1 MRGPREAI
9 REDEMATRHLIIG
22 AGPAGINAIE
32 TLRAIDSDCEIALIC
47 DEPAYARMVLPY
59 YLEGKIEERAVMT
72 GDEAWFSERGVTTHL
87 GVRVTAVDPGSNQV
101 VLDDG
106 ARLGYDRLLV
116 ATGSRAA
123 RPPID
128 GLDGSGIVNL
138 WTLAD
143 AKHFLAEPRPHTVIV
158 GAGFIA
164 FTILDAIAERSDR
177 VTILEIEDRVLPN
190 MLDAESS
197 ALMADHLKQA
207 GIEVCTG
214 ARLEGIEQ
222 LAGKRRLR
230 LSGGSDLECDA
241 VVIAAGVAPNVEF
254 LESSGIELGEGRGA
268 GVLVDEKLQTSA
280 GGVYA
285 AGDVAEAADLLTGER
300 RVHAVQPTAVDH
312 GRVAAANMADAD
324 VRYAGSLIMNILA
337 TQGLEAC
344 SFGDWQGAGR
354 ETTVVENPANRI
366 YRKYTWDGDALVGGI
381 LVGPS
386 AALSG
391 VNDVGMLK
399 GLIQTGVRVGLWKA
413 YLEENPLDL
422 RRVYVAT
429 GAAQKLLESNLL
441 TGRASVGRGFRF
453 PPLPALRKRSSHH
466 DILLSGRAP

>member
-1 MRGPREAI
+1 
-9 REDEMATRHLIIG
+9 MATRHVIIG

-32 TLRAIDSDCEIALIC
+32 TLRATDSDSEITLVC
-47 DEPAYARMVLPY
+47 DEPAYSRMVLPY
-59 YLEGKIEERAVMT
+59 YLEGKIDERAVMT
-72 GDEAWFSERGVTTHL
+72 GSEEWFSEHSVTTHL
-87 GVRVTAVDPGSNQV
+87 GVRVTAVDPGANQLS
-101 VLDDG
+101 LDDG
-106 ARLGYDRLLV
+106 AQLGYDRLLV

-128 GLDGSGIVNL
+128 GLDGPGIVNL

-143 AKHFLAEPRPHTVIV
+143 ANDFLSESRPHTVIV

-164 FTILDAIAERSDR
+164 FTILDAIAARSDR

-197 ALMADHLKQA
+197 ALMADHLKQV

-214 ARLEGIEQ
+214 ARLEAIEQ

-254 LESSGIELGEGRGA
+254 LKSSGIELGKGRGA
-268 GVLVDEKLQTSA
+268 GILVDERLQTSA
-280 GGVYA
+280 EGVYA
-285 AGDVAEAADLLTGER
+285 AGDVAEAADLLTGQR

-312 GRVAAANMADAD
+312 GRIAAANMAGEE

-337 TQGLEAC
+337 AQGLEAC
-344 SFGDWQGAGR
+344 SFGDWRGEGR
-354 ETTVVENPANRI
+354 ETTIVENSANRI

-386 AALSG
+386 AVLSG
-391 VNDVGMLK
+391 ANDVGMLK
-399 GLIQTGVRVGLWKA
+399 GLIQTGVRLGPWKA
-413 YLEENPLDL
+413 YLDENPIDL
-422 RRVYVAT
+422 RRVYVAS
-429 GAAQKLLESNLL
+429 GAAEKLLESNLL
-441 TGRASVGRGFRF
+441 TGRASLGGGYRF
-453 PPLPALRKRSSHH
+453 PSLPAIRKRSSHH
-466 DILLSGRAP
+466 DTLLAGRAP

>member
-1 MRGPREAI
+1 
-9 REDEMATRHLIIG
+9 MATRHVIIG

-32 TLRAIDSDCEIALIC
+32 TLRAVDSECEIALVC

-72 GDEAWFSERGVTTHL
+72 GNEEWFSEHGVTTHL
-87 GVRVTAVDPGSNQV
+87 GVRVKSVDPGSHQI

-106 ARLGYDRLLV
+106 GRLDYDRLLV

-138 WTLAD
+138 WTLDD
-143 AKHFLAEPRPHTVIV
+143 ANRFLAEPRTHTVIV

-164 FTILDAIAERSDR
+164 FTILDAIAARSDR

-190 MLDAESS
+190 MLDATS
-197 ALMADHLKQA
+197 ASLMADHLKQL

-222 LAGKRRLR
+222 AASKRRLR
-230 LSGGSDLECDA
+230 LSSGSDLECDA
-241 VVIAAGVAPNVEF
+241 VVIAAGVAPNVELF
-254 LESSGIELGEGRGA
+254 EGSGIELGTGRGA
-268 GVLVDEKLQTSA
+268 GVLVDERLQTSA
-280 GGVYA
+280 EGIYA

-312 GRVAAANMADAD
+312 GRVAAANMAGLD
-324 VRYAGSLIMNILA
+324 VRYSGSLIMNILA
-337 TQGLEAC
+337 AQGLEAC
-344 SFGDWQGAGR
+344 SFGDWRGAGR
-354 ETTVVENPANRI
+354 ETTVVENSANRI
-366 YRKYTWDGDALVGGI
+366 YRKYTWDGDVLVGGI

-391 VNDVGMLK
+391 ANDVGMLK
-399 GLIQTGVRVGLWKA
+399 GLIQTGVRIGPWKA
-413 YLEENPLDL
+413 YLEQNPIDL
-422 RRVYVAT
+422 RRVYAAS
-429 GAAQKLLESNLL
+429 GAAEKLLDSNLL
-441 TGRASVGRGFRF
+441 TGRASLGGGFRF
-453 PPLPALRKRSSHH
+453 PAVPALRKRSSHH
-466 DILLSGRAP
+466 DTLLSGRAP

>member
-1 MRGPREAI
+1 
-9 REDEMATRHLIIG
+9 MATRHVIIG

-32 TLRAIDSDCEIALIC
+32 TLRAIDPDCEIALVC

-59 YLEGKIEERAVMT
+59 YLEGKIDERAVMT
-72 GDEAWFSERGVTTHL
+72 GSEEWFSEHSVTTHL
-87 GVRVTAVDPGSNQV
+87 GVRVTAVDPGANRLS
-101 VLDDG
+101 LDDDTQ
-106 ARLGYDRLLV
+106 LGYDRLLV

-143 AKHFLAEPRPHTVIV
+143 ANDFLSEPRPHTVIV

-164 FTILDAIAERSDR
+164 FTVLDAIAARSDR

-190 MLDAESS
+190 MLDAASS
-197 ALMADHLKQA
+197 ALMADHLKQL

-222 LAGKRRLR
+222 IAGKRRLR
-230 LSGGSDLECDA
+230 LAGGSDLECDA

-254 LESSGIELGEGRGA
+254 LKSSGIEIGKGRGA
-268 GVLVDEKLQTSA
+268 GILVDEMLQTSA
-280 GGVYA
+280 EGVYA
-285 AGDVAEAADLLTGER
+285 AGDVAEAADLLTGQR

-312 GRVAAANMADAD
+312 GRIAAANMAGVE

-337 TQGLEAC
+337 AQGLEAC
-344 SFGDWQGAGR
+344 SFGDWSGVGR

-381 LVGPS
+381 LLGPS

-391 VNDVGMLK
+391 ANDVGMLK
-399 GLIQTGVRVGLWKA
+399 GLIQTGVRLGPWKA
-413 YLEENPLDL
+413 YLDENPIDL
-422 RRVYVAT
+422 RRVFVAS
-429 GAAQKLLESNLL
+429 GAAERLLESNLL
-441 TGRASVGRGFRF
+441 TGRASVGGGFRF
-453 PPLPALRKRSSHH
+453 PSLPAIRKRSPHH
-466 DILLSGRAP
+466 DTLLAGRAP

>member
-1 MRGPREAI
+1 MHRPYEAI
-9 REDEMATRHLIIG
+9 WEDEMAMRHVILG

-32 TLRAIDSDCEIALIC
+32 TLRAIDSDCEITPVC

-59 YLEGKIEERAVMT
+59 YLEGKIEERVVMT
-72 GDEAWFSERGVTTHL
+72 GNEEWFSEHGVATHL

-128 GLDGSGIVNL
+128 GPGIANL

-143 AKHFLAEPRPHTVIV
+143 AKRFLAEPRPHTVIV

-164 FTILDAIAERSDR
+164 FTILDAIAVRSDR

-190 MLDAESS
+190 MLDAESA
-197 ALMADHLKQA
+197 ALMADHLKKL

-214 ARLEGIEQ
+214 VRLEGIEQ
-222 LAGKRRLR
+222 VAGKRRLQ
-230 LSGGSDLECDA
+230 LSGGSDFECDA
-241 VVIAAGVAPNVEF
+241 VVIAAGVALNIEF
-254 LESSGIELGEGRGA
+254 LESSGIELGKGRGA

-280 GGVYA
+280 EGVYA

-312 GRVAAANMADAD
+312 GWVAAANMAGID

-337 TQGLEAC
+337 AQGLETC

-354 ETTVVENPANRI
+354 EITVVENPANRI
-366 YRKYTWDGDALVGGI
+366 YRKYTWDGDTLVGGI
-381 LVGPS
+381 LLGPS

-391 VNDVGMLK
+391 TNDVGMLK
-399 GLIQTGVRVGLWKA
+399 GLIQTGVRVGPWKT

-429 GAAQKLLESNLL
+429 GAAKKLLESNLL
-441 TGRASVGRGFRF
+441 TGRASVGGGYRF

-466 DILLSGRAP
+466 AILLSGRAP